1 MVTYNANSI
10 RKAKEVCDEAPFD
23 GNQAALS
30 RNERRD
36 EDGRSR
42 IEDGRSRME
51 KSNDLYLIF
60 YRRPYPLFSI
70 FYPLSSMLYPRSSIL
85 DVLSSILYPR
95 SLLHSC
101 LSATIGSIFMARRAG
116 TQQARRATTINKRD
130 MPAKVAGSVALTP
143 NSSGEIVR
151 VRASEPANPI
161 VTPIIV
167 STMPCPT
174 ISFSMSR
181 CPAPTAIRT
190 PISCVRCATE

>member
-36 EDGRSR
+36 
-42 IEDGRSRME
+42 EDGRSRME

-143 NSSGEIVR
+143 NSSVEIVR

-167 STMPCPT
+167 ST
-174 ISFSMSR
+174 
-181 CPAPTAIRT
+181 
-190 PISCVRCATE
+190 